1 MTVCVRCVLL
11 SGLVGLLIHQLQQLV
26 HVHTVNGA
34 GLLHS
39 LATGRGATQAVH
51 TDGEEDGSG
60 LRGNIQNITDDGV
73 LFDFDQVSKPPF
85 DIYIVSISHVSV
97 FFNRKIMNSL

>member
-39 LATGRGATQAVH
+39 LADGKEGQPKQCIPMEKKMGAV
-51 TDGEEDGSG
+51 
-60 LRGNIQNITDDGV
+60 
-73 LFDFDQVSKPPF
+73 
-85 DIYIVSISHVSV
+85 
-97 FFNRKIMNSL
+97 